1 MEILNLNNK
10 LDFKNIVDEYYSR
23 QDTAEMC
30 SEETT

>member
-23 QDTAEMC
+23 QDTAEMY